1 MHLALP
7 AGATDHRTFVLP
19 CQLRYDRRMRIIA
32 EFTHSVQ
39 PLASPNHRGLRTLLC
54 GGALC
59 ALALLSSAC
68 VYRMPIRQGNYLDP
82 STVTLVKPGMTHS
95 QVRYLLGTPMVPGA
109 FDDSRWDYDY
119 YLDVSSLRRAQR
131 SHVTVFFAKD
141 VVSRIVSDVRS
152 TPITTVTRG
161 GIKYPVAF

>member
-7 AGATDHRTFVLP
+7 AGATEQGAFVP
-19 CQLRYDRRMRIIA
+19 HSQLRYDRRMRIMA
-32 EFTHSVQ
+32 EFAHSVQ
-39 PLASPNHRGLRTLLC
+39 SLASANRRALRTLLC
-54 GGALC
+54 GSALG
-59 ALALLSSAC
+59 ALALLSSGC

-82 STVTLVKPGMTHS
+82 STVTLVRPGMTHS
-95 QVRYLLGTPMVPGA
+95 QVRYLLGTPMVPSA

-119 YLDVSSLRRAQR
+119 YLDVSSLRRTQR
-131 SHVTVFFAKD
+131 SHVTVFFEKD
-141 VVSRIVSDVRS
+141 VVSRIVSDVPS